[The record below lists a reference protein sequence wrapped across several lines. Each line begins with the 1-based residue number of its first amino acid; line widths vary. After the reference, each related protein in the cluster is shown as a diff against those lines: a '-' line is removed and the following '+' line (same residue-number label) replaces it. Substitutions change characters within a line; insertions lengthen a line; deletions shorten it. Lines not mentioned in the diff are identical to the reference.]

1 MAEERLKHTQKRA
14 EWNAEWTANLQTE
27 QDAQMEKEKLDKYAE
42 TRTLLVPAILESGG
56 RFGLK
61 FLHLIRSTFRTSE
74 SASEAYHQISCCLQ
88 MENAESIERCC
99 RLLRKQKPA
108 EGA

>member
-1 MAEERLKHTQKRA
+1 MGKAGVA
-14 EWNAEWTANLQTE
+14 A
-27 QDAQMEKEKLDKYAE
+27 AQMEKEKLDKYAE
-42 TRTLLVPAILESGG
+42 TRALLVPAILESGG

-88 MENAESIERCC
+88 VENAESIERCC